1 MCHPRFYS
9 CTSLPAPRRPRV
21 DRATSSR
28 CVVALAVRHFMSGPR
43 AWLAQHANRRSDP
56 NKWVFFGMAWA
67 TAVGGFALTFQVL
80 AMLYP
85 PQVKPPVMEESQLVV
100 VAKR

>member
-1 MCHPRFYS
+1 
-9 CTSLPAPRRPRV
+9 
-21 DRATSSR
+21 
-28 CVVALAVRHFMSGPR
+28 
-43 AWLAQHANRRSDP
+43 
-56 NKWVFFGMAWA
+56 MAWA

-85 PQVKPPVMEESQLVV
+85 PQVKPPVMEESQLIV